1 MRLVVGRRRGLL
13 LAASACALGL
23 PLVVPVRTQGA
34 TSAASV
40 TVTLSD
46 FGIRL
51 SSGAVAAR
59 RVTFRVINRGN
70 VPHGFAVAGKQTT
83 LLPHGGRASLTVTVA
98 KPRAY
103 RFFSN
108 GRGDAALG
116 MTGVVRIGGHVTG
129 KAQPLATRSRLRL
142 TPVATGLGPLTFAAS
157 PPGDTD
163 RLMVV
168 RQDGM
173 VLLFKDGMR
182 QTRPFLD
189 IRNVVGAE
197 GEKGLL
203 SIAFAPDY
211 ASSGRFY
218 AYFTNRD
225 GNIRVVERKRAD
237 DDSDVA
243 DTSRRRVLAIEKETA
258 DHNGGMMQFGPDGY
272 LYVSVGDG
280 GADPPRV
287 PVGRSGQTLG
297 DLLGTILRIDP
308 RGGAPYAVPAGNPF
322 VSQESARP
330 EIVAYGLRNPWRF
343 WIDAPTG
350 TMLIGDVG
358 EGAREEVDRLPL
370 DRLGLDFGWPCK
382 EGSVVPPGVSLPSSC
397 AGATLTSPLLE
408 YPHTAKRC
416 SIVGGVVARDP
427 RVVALSGLFLWADFC
442 EGRVNALTAQ
452 GQVVPLNLAVTQP
465 TSFGVD
471 GSGRVFVTT
480 ATGSVLR
487 LDIVP
492 TI

>member
-1 MRLVVGRRRGLL
+1 MGLAVGRRRGAL

-23 PLVVPVRTQGA
+23 PLLVPGGTRAAG
-34 TSAASV
+34 SAASV

-51 SSGAVAAR
+51 SVGAVQAR
-59 RVTFRVINRGN
+59 RVTFRVVNRGN
-70 VPHGFAVAGKQTT
+70 VPHGFGVAGKRTAV
-83 LLPHGGRASLTVTVA
+83 LPHGGRATLTVTVA
-98 KPRAY
+98 KGGAY
-103 RFFSN
+103 RFSST
-108 GRGDAALG
+108 RPGDAALG
-116 MTGVVRIGGHVTG
+116 MTGVVRIGERVTG
-129 KAQPLATRSRLRL
+129 EAGPFATRSRLRL
-142 TPVATGLGPLTFAAS
+142 IPVATGLGPLTFAAS

-168 RQDGM
+168 RQDGV
-173 VLLFKDGMR
+173 VLLFNDGMR
-182 QTRPFLD
+182 QAQPFLD
-189 IRNVVGAE
+189 LRNVVRAE

-225 GNIRVVERKRAD
+225 GNIRVVERKRSD
-237 DDSDVA
+237 DDPDVA

-272 LYVSVGDG
+272 LYVAVGDG

-350 TMLIGDVG
+350 AMLIGDVG

-382 EGSVVPPGVSLPSSC
+382 EGSVVPPGVALPSSC
-397 AGATLTSPLLE
+397 AGAQLTPPLFE
-408 YPHTAKRC
+408 YPHTVKRC

-427 RVVALSGLFLWADFC
+427 RLTALSGLFLWADFC
-442 EGRVNALTAQ
+442 EGRVNGLTAE
-452 GQVVPLNLAVTQP
+452 GKVVPLNLAVPQP

-480 ATGSVLR
+480 ATGSLFR
-487 LDIVP
+487 LALAP
-492 TI
+492 SA